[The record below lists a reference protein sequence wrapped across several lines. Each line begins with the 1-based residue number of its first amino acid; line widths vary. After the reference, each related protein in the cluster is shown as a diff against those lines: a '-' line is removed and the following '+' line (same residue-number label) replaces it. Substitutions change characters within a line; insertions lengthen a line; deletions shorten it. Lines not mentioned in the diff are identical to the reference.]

1 MGICAR
7 EEATADRMVVEKNV
21 NVISLNRNI
30 FKTSL
35 EEVPAFSYNRIVTY
49 KERGRRTR
57 LESVSAQR

>member
-1 MGICAR
+1 
-7 EEATADRMVVEKNV
+7 MVVEKNV

-35 EEVPAFSYNRIVTY
+35 EEVPAFSYNKIITY